1 MNQKPV
7 SPLRLGVAGLG
18 TVGATVV
25 QSLLAGA
32 IDHVV
37 VTRVSARTPD
47 KDRGFDMAGI
57 AFEADPL
64 DLVSA
69 DDVDVVVE
77 LVGGQDG
84 PALAL
89 VQAAMQAGKPLVTAN
104 KALLATHAADL
115 SDLSLGEGG
124 AEGGVVLAYEA
135 AVAGGIPIIKTL
147 REGLAG
153 NHISQIAG
161 ILNGTCNYILTRME
175 AAGLSFEAALQEAQD
190 KGFAEADP
198 ELDISGVDAAQKL
211 SLLSALAF
219 DLAPDFTEIAV
230 QGVEQISAQDIA
242 FAGQFD
248 YVIRLIG
255 MSVRDGAKVFQRVTP
270 MLVKKGSAL
279 SEVTNELNG
288 IEVTSKPLG
297 KLFLQGAG
305 AGGGAT
311 ASAVLAD
318 IGDLARGGGLPLF
331 DGKVSQMAARAS
343 HQAPESEYYLRL
355 GLIDKPGSMA
365 KATQILAENG
375 VSIEEVVQRAS
386 NDGDD
391 YLPVVFIT
399 HEVNESE
406 LNTALKAL
414 QSAQDICSGVMSL
427 PIFAD

>member
-1 MNQKPV
+1 MNQKPA

-25 QSLLAGA
+25 RCLVDGG

-37 VTRVSARTPD
+37 VTRVSAKNRD

-64 DLVSA
+64 DLVKA

-77 LVGGQDG
+77 LIGGQDG

-89 VQAAMQAGKPLVTAN
+89 VQAAMHAGKAFVTAN
-104 KALLATHAADL
+104 KALLATHAAEL
-115 SDLSLGEGG
+115 SDLSTHGTGSGTGVALG
-124 AEGGVVLAYEA
+124 YEA
-135 AVAGGIPIIKTL
+135 AVAGGIPVIKTI

-175 AAGLSFEAALQEAQD
+175 VAGLGFDAALQEAQD

-198 ELDISGVDAAQKL
+198 VLDISGVDAAQKL

-219 DLAPDFTEIAV
+219 DLAPDFTQIGV
-230 QGVEQISAQDIA
+230 QGVEQITAQDIT

-255 MSVRDGAKVFQRVTP
+255 MSVRDGDKVFQRVTP

-279 SEVTNELNG
+279 SKVTNELNG
-288 IEVTSKPLG
+288 LEVVSYPLG

-318 IGDLARGGGLPLF
+318 IADLARGGGQPLF
-331 DGKVSQMAARAS
+331 NHRVADMAAQAS

-386 NDGDD
+386 NDGDG

-406 LNTALKAL
+406 LNTALNAL
-414 QSAQDICSGVMSL
+414 KKAQDICSGVMSL

>member
-32 IDHVV
+32 IEHVV
-37 VTRVSARTPD
+37 VTRVSARDPD
-47 KDRGFDMAGI
+47 KQRGFDMAGI
-57 AFEADPL
+57 AFEANPL

-69 DDVDVVVE
+69 NDVDVIVE
-77 LVGGQDG
+77 LIGGQDG
-84 PALAL
+84 TALAL
-89 VQAAMQAGKPLVTAN
+89 VQAAMQAGKPFVTAN
-104 KALLATHAADL
+104 KALLAAHAADL
-115 SDLSLGEGG
+115 SDLSLSD
-124 AEGGVVLAYEA
+124 AGVVLAYEA
-135 AVAGGIPIIKTL
+135 AVAGGIPVIKTL

-153 NHISQIAG
+153 NDISQIAG

-175 AAGLSFEAALQEAQD
+175 VAGLSFAAALQEAQD

-198 ELDISGVDAAQKL
+198 ALDVSGIDAAQKL

-219 DLAPDFTEIAV
+219 DLAPDFTEISV
-230 QGVEQISAQDIA
+230 QGVDQISAQDIA

-255 MSVRDGAKVFQRVTP
+255 MSVKNGDAVFQRVTP

-288 IEVTSKPLG
+288 IEVVSRPLG

-318 IGDLARGGGLPLF
+318 IGDLARGGGQPLF
-331 DGKVSQMAARAS
+331 DHKVSEMAAYAS
-343 HQAPESEYYLRL
+343 EQAPESEYYLRL

-391 YLPVVFIT
+391 HLPVVFIT

-406 LNTALKAL
+406 LNTALTAL
-414 QSAQDICSGVMSL
+414 QDAQDICSGVMSL